1 MKNSLLLSINIGLLL
16 SYIFTYYCHGQ
27 IVSYTKDLSKELMVK
42 YNRIKKER
50 IKHFNAGI
58 LLALIISYIFYLKA
72 PQEMSQFQKINIIVT
87 IILLLPMV
95 VYKLLPKSDHMLN
108 YSQTDQDY
116 KDWFNIYLCMKNK
129 SMYGFLC
136 GFTVS
141 IMILSLMEVDS

>member
-1 MKNSLLLSINIGLLL
+1 MNNSLLLSINIGLLL

-27 IVSYTKDLSKELMVK
+27 IVSYTKDLSHSLMIK

-50 IKHFNAGI
+50 ILHFYTGI
-58 LLALIISYIFYLKA
+58 LLSMLISYLFYLKA
-72 PQEMSQFQKINIIVT
+72 PQEMTLFQKINIIL
-87 IILLLPMV
+87 IILLLLPMV

-141 IMILSLMEVDS
+141 IMILSLMEIK

>member
-1 MKNSLLLSINIGLLL
+1 MNNSLLLSINIGLLL

-27 IVSYTKDLSKELMVK
+27 IISYTKDLSLELMIK

-50 IKHFNAGI
+50 ILHFYIGI
-58 LLALIISYIFYLKA
+58 LLSMLISYLFYLKA
-72 PQEMSQFQKINIIVT
+72 PQEMPLFQKINIIL
-87 IILLLPMV
+87 IILLLLPMV

-141 IMILSLMEVDS
+141 IMLLSLMEIK

>member
-16 SYIFTYYCHGQ
+16 SYIFTYYCHDQ
-27 IVSYTKDLSKELMVK
+27 IISYTKDLSRELMIK

-50 IKHFNAGI
+50 SMHFCAGI
-58 LLALIISYIFYLKA
+58 LLAMVISYLFYLKA
-72 PQEMSQFQKINIIVT
+72 PKEMSQFQKINIIL
-87 IILLLPMV
+87 IILLLLPMV
-95 VYKLLPKSDHMLN
+95 VYKLLPKSEYMLN